1 GFGTSE
7 IARRLR
13 VSVSSI
19 ESYRAGIKR
28 KLELKNSAQL
38 VHAAVTRVVSRGQLS
53 GSASTG
59 TPRGSHG
66 GIFASSSIYGED
78 GNP

>member
-1 GFGTSE
+1 MFLLIGQGFGTSE

-28 KLELKNSAQL
+28 KLGLKNCTQL
-38 VHAAVTRVVSRGQLS
+38 VHAAVTRVVSRGQ
-53 GSASTG
+53 
-59 TPRGSHG
+59 
-66 GIFASSSIYGED
+66 
-78 GNP
+78 